1 MLEKVDTFDLIR
13 YNLQKV
19 QIDNCTEV
27 VNPLQYINHE
37 LEQKDSKI
45 MKLGNDLV
53 EALKDRS
60 SFLS

>member
-1 MLEKVDTFDLIR
+1 MLEKVEFLTFDLVR

-19 QIDNCTEV
+19 QIDNCTEADIEV

-45 MKLGNDLV
+45 MKLGMIW
-53 EALKDRS
+53 LK
-60 SFLS
+60 L